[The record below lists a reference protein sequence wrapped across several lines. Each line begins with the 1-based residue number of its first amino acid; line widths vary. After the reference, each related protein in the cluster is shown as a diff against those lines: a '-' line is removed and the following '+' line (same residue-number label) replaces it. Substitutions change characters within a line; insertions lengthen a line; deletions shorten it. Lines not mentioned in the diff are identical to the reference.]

1 MGLKIR
7 INYQWQLFIPLSVTL
22 CIVFGLIVWYQYK
35 RESDYRAEIYC
46 QQLDLVNRSVMK
58 AYDTDRNLRPF
69 ISFINSYFDES
80 RFRGVRVTV
89 YSDDGIQLYSLGVP
103 MPFDVKDLNIEKT
116 FLTGGESQRVQSLSP
131 DGNRYLSSR
140 MRSSDNQI
148 VAVTAF
154 PIDNAV
160 EDAISIDSTVWL
172 VIAACLLVTLVVTY
186 YFTRRLARNV
196 VLLKDFA
203 YRAATGG
210 RFTGLDKFP
219 KNELGDI
226 SREIITL
233 YRERGNAIDQIKK
246 ERKVAIHALMEK
258 VRVTR
263 QMTNNIN
270 HEIKTPVGIIRGYLE
285 SILGDPDM
293 DAETRNT
300 FLERMLTNI
309 ERLSTLLNDISTMT
323 RLENGKDKIA
333 VTKVDMYDLVFQIDC
348 DIEVNRLAGDLE
360 FTYDLPMD
368 CCVGRQSR
376 SPSGHDMRPDTQC
389 GHVLRGHAHRLQAH
403 LAERQVL
410 CILVLRRRQ
419 RCGRGAHPAPL
430 RALLP
435 RRHRP
440 LPQAGW
446 HGPRAPHCQ
455 EHRHHHGG
463 HHLGAQPRHRRPGIH
478 LLAPALGRRGVR
490 FGMQR
495 SRQSQHH
502 CLSPG
507 RAAFVPPC
515 PSHSKESV

>member
-116 FLTGGESQRVQSLSP
+116 FSTGGESQRVQSLSP

-309 ERLSTLLNDISTMT
+309 ERLSTRLNDISTMT

-368 CCVGRQSR
+368 CCVAGNPGLLQGMICGLIRNAAMYSGGTRIGFKLISQNDRFYVFSFYDDGNGVAEEHIPHLFERFYRVDTGRSR
-376 SPSGHDMRPDTQC
+376 KQGGTGLGLPIVKSTVTTMGGTISVHN
-389 GHVLRGHAHRLQAH
+389 
-403 LAERQVL
+403 
-410 CILVLRRRQ
+410 
-419 RCGRGAHPAPL
+419 
-430 RALLP
+430 RATGGLEFIFSLP
-435 RRHRP
+435 R
-440 LPQAGW
+440 W
-446 HGPRAPHCQ
+446 
-455 EHRHHHGG
+455 
-463 HHLGAQPRHRRPGIH
+463 GA
-478 LLAPALGRRGVR
+478 
-490 FGMQR
+490 
-495 SRQSQHH
+495 
-502 CLSPG
+502 
-507 RAAFVPPC
+507 
-515 PSHSKESV
+515 EE

>member
-116 FLTGGESQRVQSLSP
+116 FSTGGESQRVQSLSP

-258 VRVTR
+258 VMVTR

-368 CCVGRQSR
+368 CCVAGNPGLLQGMICGLIRNAAMYSGGTRIGFKLISQNDRFYVFSFYDDGNGVAEEHIPHLFERFYRVDTGRSR
-376 SPSGHDMRPDTQC
+376 KQGGTGLGLPIVKSTVTTMGGTISVHN
-389 GHVLRGHAHRLQAH
+389 
-403 LAERQVL
+403 
-410 CILVLRRRQ
+410 
-419 RCGRGAHPAPL
+419 
-430 RALLP
+430 RATGGLEFIFSLP
-435 RRHRP
+435 R
-440 LPQAGW
+440 W
-446 HGPRAPHCQ
+446 
-455 EHRHHHGG
+455 
-463 HHLGAQPRHRRPGIH
+463 GA
-478 LLAPALGRRGVR
+478 
-490 FGMQR
+490 
-495 SRQSQHH
+495 
-502 CLSPG
+502 
-507 RAAFVPPC
+507 
-515 PSHSKESV
+515 EE